1 MLWAAHVTASTS
13 SGMMAWPT
21 CCQTP
26 IDLLPGCS
34 RQMACNNYCMQVR
47 FGRGWYIIRGVPVER
62 YSQRE
67 SALAYWW
74 DTSWPDS
81 PI

>member
-1 MLWAAHVTASTS
+1 MQRL
-13 SGMMAWPT
+13 
-21 CCQTP
+21 
-26 IDLLPGCS
+26 
-34 RQMACNNYCMQVR
+34 QVR

-74 DTSWPDS
+74 DTIWHDS
-81 PI
+81 VVCS